1 MKNLGR
7 MRRFGVKKGLLK
19 KKMKII
25 VMGTGDFIVPS
36 FERLLASEHEILMLV
51 TMPIR
56 TRRKESRLTPA
67 VRRVAEE
74 NRIPLAEP
82 ENVNAPEEVER
93 LKQLGADLIF
103 ICDYGKIL
111 SPEAIRTARL
121 GGINLHG
128 SLLPKYRGAAPVN
141 RAILD
146 GETTL
151 GVSVIHITPEV
162 DAGPVIL
169 AGSIETELSEE
180 APEIESRL
188 AAIGAPLVL
197 EGIRR
202 IEAGTAEAIPQNPL
216 DATRAPKIKK
226 EEGRIDW
233 RRSAREIV
241 NQYRALQ
248 PWPKTFCDWPRTPNV
263 EPLRLILEKISAEEE
278 SYSGDETPG
287 TVLTAEKDKIIVRV
301 GGGAIRIREIQPA
314 GKRRMTA
321 EEFLRGYRMKAGEKL
336 Q

>member
-1 MKNLGR
+1 
-7 MRRFGVKKGLLK
+7 
-19 KKMKII
+19 
-25 VMGTGDFIVPS
+25 MGTGDFIVPS
-36 FERLLASEHEILMLV
+36 FERLLDSEHEILLLV

-56 TRRKESRLTPA
+56 THRKESRTLPA

-74 NRIPLAEP
+74 NRVPIADP
-82 ENVNAPEEVER
+82 ENVNAPEEIER
-93 LKQLGADLIF
+93 LKQLDADLIF

-111 SPEAIRTARL
+111 SPEAIRSARF

-128 SLLPKYRGAAPVN
+128 SLLPKYRGAAPIN
-141 RAILD
+141 RAILA

-169 AGSIETELSEE
+169 TGSIETELSEE

-188 AAIGAPLVL
+188 AALGAPLVL

-202 IEAGTAEAIPQNPL
+202 IETGTAEAIPQNPL

-233 RRSAREIV
+233 RCSAAEIV

-248 PWPKTFCDWPRTPNV
+248 PWPKTFCDWPRSPNA
-263 EPLRLILEKISAEEE
+263 EPLRLILEKISAEEGGD
-278 SYSGDETPG
+278 SGVEPPG
-287 TVLTAEKDKIIVRV
+287 TVLTAEKDKIIIQV
-301 GGGAIRIREIQPA
+301 GGGAIRIRAVQPA
-314 GKRRMTA
+314 GKRKMTA
-321 EEFLRGYRMKAGEKL
+321 EEFLRGYRMKTGEKL